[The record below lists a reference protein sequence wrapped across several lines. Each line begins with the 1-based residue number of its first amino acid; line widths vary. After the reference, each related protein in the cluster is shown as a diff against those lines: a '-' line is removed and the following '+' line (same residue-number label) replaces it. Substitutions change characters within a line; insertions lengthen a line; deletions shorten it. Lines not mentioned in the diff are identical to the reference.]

1 MGGCR
6 GTRGFMGN
14 LEHCIAIGNGYQG
27 TFGKEWGMRK
37 LLLCAVL
44 LVAISATARP
54 TCWDLGLPP
63 GTDVNFNG
71 DGVFDQQGVELPR
84 GVIIRPT
91 DGTPVGL
98 EIGTELFGVAKIS
111 EIDAV
116 GTGEVLFT
124 VPAGKDMTF
133 SFWDATVASS
143 GVVFEN
149 SSVVVISNVYNDN
162 AKIAIVQD
170 DSADYST
177 TGGPSLFNLTTGNY
191 PTVYDPA
198 DPGEELFLLL
208 GLSNN
213 QSTFTWSKTSHTLLS
228 ASFDSLDVDILGG
241 SGASQFVDALKAHG
255 DTFTLN
261 LGAGDWLY
269 NADTDIQFTSV
280 PAPAALLSLFSGLAL
295 LGGSRLRRKS

>member
-1 MGGCR
+1 MKR
-6 GTRGFMGN
+6 
-14 LEHCIAIGNGYQG
+14 
-27 TFGKEWGMRK
+27 
-37 LLLCAVL
+37 LLLCVAL
-44 LVAISATARP
+44 LVAFSATALP
-54 TCWDLGLPP
+54 TCWDLGLPSN
-63 GTDVNFNG
+63 TAINFNG

-98 EIGTELFGVAKIS
+98 EVGTELFGVAKVS
-111 EIDAV
+111 EIDKV

-143 GVVFEN
+143 STIFEDN
-149 SSVVVISNVYNDN
+149 SIVIIKNVYDDN

-170 DSADYST
+170 DSADYNT
-177 TGGPSLFNLTTGNY
+177 TGGPSLFNLTNGNY

-198 DPGEELFLLL
+198 DSGEALFLLL
-208 GLSNN
+208 NLSDNE
-213 QSTFTWSKTSHTLLS
+213 STFTWSKTSHTLLS

-241 SGASQFVDALKAHG
+241 CGAAQFENALKAHG

-295 LGGSRLRRKS
+295 LGGSRLHRKS